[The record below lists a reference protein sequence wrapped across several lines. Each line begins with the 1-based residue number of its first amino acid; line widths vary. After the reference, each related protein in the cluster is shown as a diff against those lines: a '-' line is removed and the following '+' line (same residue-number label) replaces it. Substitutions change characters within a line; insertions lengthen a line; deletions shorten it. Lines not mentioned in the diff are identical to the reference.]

1 MKLKLILITF
11 CCGAAAFAVNNSP
24 QSVSSGLPE
33 LKSYS
38 SKHSASPAGS
48 GIEASPSLNSGTT
61 QIPLSESQAAKLQ
74 SQKIKMVSKV
84 VAFVNKNVITSNQ
97 VDMAVAQT
105 IRTFKQKGVTNP
117 NMNDVRSKVIDQLIM
132 QQIQLDLAQRSG
144 IKTNDIE
151 INDAI
156 NNMAK
161 SQNMTP
167 EAFKNN
173 VVKQQGMSYDEF
185 QNQMQKQIIMEKL
198 KQREVDSRIVVN
210 DDEVNRVLNSEA
222 FKTRIDYQLAMIS
235 ITIPEQAMATVLSQ
249 RQSIANNAYNELK
262 SGTSFDK
269 VAIKYS
275 NAPNAL
281 SGGDLGWRNSA
292 ALPPIIADSLKN
304 LSVGGYTN
312 VIKLPVGFFI
322 FKVNEIRKHGAV
334 QIVKQYHVRHILLK
348 VNENTGDDEAKQKIS
363 EIKAKLDN
371 DKLDSVRLSN
381 DFVKYAKQY
390 SEDTSSINGGDLGW
404 VSLGDTVP
412 AFEQTM
418 LKTPVGMVSNPVRS
432 PFGWHILQVL
442 EVRNSNQTNDREKA
456 EIRQE
461 LRENKG
467 TMIYTQWL
475 RDIREMAYVKMNDD

>member
-1 MKLKLILITF
+1 MKLKFILCTF
-11 CCGAAAFAVNNSP
+11 CFGAVFAVNNSP

-33 LKSYS
+33 IKSYS
-38 SKHSASPAGS
+38 SKRSATFAES
-48 GIEASPSLNSGTT
+48 GVDTSPSLNNGTT
-61 QIPLSESQAAKLQ
+61 QIPLSESQAVKLQ

-84 VAFVNKNVITSNQ
+84 VAFVNKGVITSNQ
-97 VDMAVAQT
+97 VNMTVAQT
-105 IRTFKQKGVTNP
+105 VQMFKQKGITNP
-117 NMNDVRSKVIDQLIM
+117 NMNDVRSKVIEQLIM

-173 VVKQQGMSYDEF
+173 LPKLQGVTYDEF
-185 QNQMQKQIIMEKL
+185 RDQMQKQIIMEKL

-210 DDEVNRVLNSEA
+210 DDEVNRILNSEA
-222 FKTRIDYQLAMIS
+222 YKTRIDYHLAMIS
-235 ITIPEQAMATVLSQ
+235 ITIPEQATTDVLKQ

-262 SGTSFDK
+262 SGISFDK
-269 VAIKYS
+269 VAVKYS

-292 ALPPIIADSLKN
+292 ALPPVIANGLKD
-304 LSVGGYTN
+304 LSVDGYTN

-334 QIVKQYHVRHILLK
+334 QIIKQYHVRHILIK
-348 VNENTGDDEAKQKIS
+348 VNENTSDDEAKQKIS

-371 DKLDSVRLSN
+371 DKSDTVKLSS

-418 LKTPVGMVSNPVRS
+418 LKTPIGTVSSPVRS